1 VVPEARGQAQRILED
16 ASGYRDEVIA
26 RAEGEAKR
34 FSQLVAE
41 YEKAPLVTRER
52 LYLDSMQGLLSNTS
66 KILLS
71 GGGEKG
77 SGQNSLIYL
86 PLDKL
91 MENRANPSN
100 PSTILS
106 GTGASGTARQNS
118 NETLRDLRSRES
130 R

>member
-1 VVPEARGQAQRILED
+1 VPEARGQAQRILED
-16 ASGYRDEVIA
+16 ASGYREEVIA

-41 YEKAPLVTRER
+41 YEKAPQVTRER

-77 SGQNSLIYL
+77 GQNSLIYL

-91 MENRANPSN
+91 MENRANPAN

-118 NETLRDLRSRES
+118 NEPLRDLRSRES